1 MPRGRLV
8 SLGSDLIGDG
18 GGGVD
23 MGLVVAGGNRRY
35 AASLLGASKAWRSC
49 SRNRVGSAQM

>member
-35 AASLLGASKAWRSC
+35 AASVYEKGTA
-49 SRNRVGSAQM
+49 